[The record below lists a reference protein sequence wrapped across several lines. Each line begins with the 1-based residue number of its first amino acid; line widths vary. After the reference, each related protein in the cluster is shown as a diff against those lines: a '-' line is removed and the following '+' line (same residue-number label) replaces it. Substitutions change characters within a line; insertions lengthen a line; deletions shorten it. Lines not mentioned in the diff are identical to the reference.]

1 MDEKFRKQMEENGA
15 NIDTTL
21 DRFMGNEALYMKFIM
36 KFLEDKNFD
45 ALVENIE
52 KDDFEGAFNSAHAL
66 KGVTANLGLDPINAQ
81 AAKITELLRNKQPEE
96 VDVEALKKCR
106 EQLEEV
112 YSRFQTIIG
121 ENKPQ

>member
-36 KFLEDKNFD
+36 KFLEDKNFE
-45 ALVENIE
+45 ALVANIE
-52 KDDFEGAFNSAHAL
+52 KGDFEGAFNSAHAL

-81 AAKITELLRNKQPEE
+81 AAHITELLRNKQPEE
-96 VDVEALKKCR
+96 VDVEALRKCR

>member
-36 KFLEDKNFD
+36 KFLDDKNFE

-52 KDDFEGAFNSAHAL
+52 KGDFEEAFNSAHAL

-81 AAKITELLRNKQPEE
+81 AAQITELLRNKQPEE

-106 EQLEEV
+106 EQLEEA
-112 YSRFQTIIG
+112 YNRFQTIIG

>member
-36 KFLEDKNFD
+36 KFLEDKNFE

-52 KDDFEGAFNSAHAL
+52 KSDFEGAFNSAHAL
-66 KGVTANLGLDPINAQ
+66 KGVTANLGLDPINAH
-81 AAKITELLRNKQPEE
+81 AAQITELLRNKQAEE
-96 VDVEALKKCR
+96 VDVDALRKCK
-106 EQLEEV
+106 EQLEEA
-112 YSRFQTIIG
+112 YSRFQKIIG